1 MGNCSVRPPI
11 IMRLPCTASSVSV
24 ARQKLKSWMS
34 ELGGSGEHIEDARL
48 VISELVANS
57 VRHAEPLADGSILV
71 TWAID
76 DGAIDLAVTDGG
88 SGSRP
93 RRLDTSPA
101 ALAGRGM
108 AIVDALARKW
118 WAEQTPSRSTVH
130 ALLSL

>member
-1 MGNCSVRPPI
+1 MSGQHARHGSEDDVGNCSVRPPI

-57 VRHAEPLADGSILV
+57 VRHADPRADGRIL
-71 TWAID
+71 APGASD
-76 DGAIDLAVTDGG
+76 DGALALAAPAGG
-88 SGSRP
+88 SGGRP
-93 RRLDTSPA
+93 RRLDPPPA

-118 WAEQTPSRSTVH
+118 WAEQ
-130 ALLSL
+130 